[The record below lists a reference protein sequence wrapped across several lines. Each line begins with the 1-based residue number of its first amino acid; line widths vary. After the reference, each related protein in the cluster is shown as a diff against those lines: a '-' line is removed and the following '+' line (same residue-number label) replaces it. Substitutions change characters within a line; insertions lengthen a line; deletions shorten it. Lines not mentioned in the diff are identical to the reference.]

1 LLHSFKRFQTVFG
14 SQKGFEIC
22 KILQKSRQKHNIFA
36 DLQEMFVI
44 SLSSFVRQ
52 QQILNLIN
60 QCSLFM
66 TVRHIFWDQWGWP
79 PTQHRWSPTPA
90 TQRRDIQRGNRHL
103 DNLNFCVTGST
114 RHAKS
119 SSQCRRWNFI
129 AKDRE
134 NAVRKV
140 KIAFFLKMRYP
151 WKFCSINYCRITV
164 SDHFYW
170 FPFIKSVNIT
180 FYFAK
185 VCFFPIYSL
194 LKSWKALAGIF
205 RCSCIK
211 NKAANDINASK

>member
-1 LLHSFKRFQTVFG
+1 MGAQVSSLVVEYCSYLWMNYS
-14 SQKGFEIC
+14 C
-22 KILQKSRQKHNIFA
+22 KKIFT
-36 DLQEMFVI
+36 M
-44 SLSSFVRQ
+44 SLRNGPHIWF
-52 QQILNLIN
+52 LNWLNEAPI
-60 QCSLFM
+60 
-66 TVRHIFWDQWGWP
+66 IP
-79 PTQHRWSPTPA
+79 
-90 TQRRDIQRGNRHL
+90 QRRDIQRGNRHL
-103 DNLNFCVTGST
+103 DNLNFCVTPST

-170 FPFIKSVNIT
+170 FLFIKSVNIT

-185 VCFFPIYSL
+185 VCFFPYYSL
-194 LKSWKALAGIF
+194 GT
-205 RCSCIK
+205 
-211 NKAANDINASK
+211 DH

>member
-1 LLHSFKRFQTVFG
+1 
-14 SQKGFEIC
+14 
-22 KILQKSRQKHNIFA
+22 
-36 DLQEMFVI
+36 MMI
-44 SLSSFVRQ
+44 SELWTTITI
-52 QQILNLIN
+52 QIQYVDGRAEHMTDTTRHQSGGAPPPPPSTRTCWIHPCTN
-60 QCSLFM
+60 QMRTKAL
-66 TVRHIFWDQWGWP
+66 R
-79 PTQHRWSPTPA
+79 A
-90 TQRRDIQRGNRHL
+90 QRRDIQRGNRHL
-103 DNLNFCVTGST
+103 DNLNFCVTRST

-170 FPFIKSVNIT
+170 FPFIKSVNVTI
-180 FYFAK
+180 YFAK

-211 NKAANDINASK
+211 NKAANDINASKYNSCIKKT

>member
-1 LLHSFKRFQTVFG
+1 MRPQT
-14 SQKGFEIC
+14 
-22 KILQKSRQKHNIFA
+22 
-36 DLQEMFVI
+36 
-44 SLSSFVRQ
+44 
-52 QQILNLIN
+52 
-60 QCSLFM
+60 
-66 TVRHIFWDQWGWP
+66 
-79 PTQHRWSPTPA
+79 
-90 TQRRDIQRGNRHL
+90 RDIQRGNRHL
-103 DNLNFCVTGST
+103 DNLNFCVTRST

-170 FPFIKSVNIT
+170 FIFIKSVNIT

-185 VCFFPIYSL
+185 VCFFPYL
-194 LKSWKALAGIF
+194 LFYYLLF
-205 RCSCIK
+205 RSFRRSCIK
-211 NKAANDINASK
+211 NKAGNDINASKYNSCIKKTWILLY

>member
-1 LLHSFKRFQTVFG
+1 MWL
-14 SQKGFEIC
+14 
-22 KILQKSRQKHNIFA
+22 
-36 DLQEMFVI
+36 DLD
-44 SLSSFVRQ
+44 STGLDSASAR
-52 QQILNLIN
+52 LN
-60 QCSLFM
+60 
-66 TVRHIFWDQWGWP
+66 WP
-79 PTQHRWSPTPA
+79 QLNWPQLDSTQP
-90 TQRRDIQRGNRHL
+90 QRRDIQRGNRHL
-103 DNLNFCVTGST
+103 DNLKFCVTRST

-151 WKFCSINYCRITV
+151 WKFCSINYCRIMV

-170 FPFIKSVNIT
+170 QQ

-185 VCFFPIYSL
+185 VCFNFPIYSL

-211 NKAANDINASK
+211 NKAANDINASKYNSCIKKT